1 MYTEIYT
8 IKYQPK
14 RLQKK
19 TPKRRRATHK
29 ADMLYGI
36 MIMVVLLSA
45 LMINNL
51 MDMTTAQAIEQ
62 EPVKTMQTQYDFKA
76 TTTAAPVI
84 STLQLRTLSVIDET
98 PVALSAEAPIE
109 EPVPVEVESET
120 NYAACVAMPGTHQDY
135 VLDNASTYNI
145 PEELGFSI
153 IWRESTYQAD
163 VHSSTHDAG
172 YMQINA
178 CNYRGLKR
186 LIGFDP
192 SNPCD
197 PAMNIQGGFYLL
209 REMMN
214 MYHPDSWHS
223 LLMIY
228 NMGYDKAKSL
238 WEQGIY
244 SSKYSRDVIAYCEE
258 NFGALDSIENYR

>member
-1 MYTEIYT
+1 MHTEIYT

-19 TPKRRRATHK
+19 APTRKQATYK
-29 ADMLYGI
+29 ADMFCGI
-36 MIMVVLLSA
+36 MIMIVLLSA
-45 LMINNL
+45 FMINTL
-51 MDMTTAQAIEQ
+51 MDATTAHAIEQ
-62 EPVKTMQTQYDFKA
+62 EPIKAVQSHYDFKA
-76 TTTAAPVI
+76 TVATAPAI

-98 PVALSAEAPIE
+98 PVVLSAEA
-109 EPVPVEVESET
+109 PVEVESET

-135 VLDNASTYNI
+135 VLDNATIYNI

-153 IWRESTYQAD
+153 IWRESTYQSD

-228 NMGYDKAKSL
+228 NMGYGQAKSL

-258 NFGALDSIENYR
+258 NFGMLDSIDNYR